1 MIHHNFRMHRARVF
15 LFLLLLLLMLV
26 LVLDVRAI
34 GINRSYLRAC
44 CECDQRNRAQ
54 GYGCNFFSHF
64 LVVGQAPR
72 LPDGQNGN
80 RSGCPTNR
88 TQMFAFYARTGGA

>member
-15 LFLLLLLLMLV
+15 LFAIVLMLACRAVGRCGDRRRVIV
-26 LVLDVRAI
+26 LVVGAI
-34 GINRSYLRAC
+34 GINRSCLRAC

-72 LPDGQNGN
+72 LPDG
-80 RSGCPTNR
+80 
-88 TQMFAFYARTGGA
+88 